1 MAEFAE
7 YLQRLG
13 ASQPLTE
20 MMDMNMEMLKHLPEL
35 NPSIL
40 ESFSIIHDFSA
51 DHSFLAHQQPEFPA
65 TYNHNNLS
73 STSHPDILSAAPLVH
88 SVTLDQN
95 VFHER
100 KRPKAMEQSTG
111 SSKNVPPTASI
122 NITEKKKVRICLF
135 LEVITGCFII
145 SVLNS

>member
-40 ESFSIIHDFSA
+40 ENFSITHDFSA
-51 DHSFLAHQQPEFPA
+51 DSFFAHQQPEFPA
-65 TYNHNNLS
+65 TYNHNKLS
-73 STSHPDILSAAPLVH
+73 STSHPHILSTAPLVH
-88 SVTLDQN
+88 SVSLNQN

-100 KRPKAMEQSTG
+100 KKPKAMEQSTG
-111 SSKNVPPTASI
+111 SSKNVSPSASI
-122 NITEKKKVRICLF
+122 NITDKKNVRICLF

-145 SVLNS
+145 SVFNS